1 MTYFIAKNILR
12 LLLVYE
18 YIDFGMPSAMRG
30 LAIFSLSFK

>member
-18 YIDFGMPSAMRG
+18 FIDFVMPSAMRG
-30 LAIFSLSFK
+30 LAIFNLSFK

>member
-1 MTYFIAKNILR
+1 MTYFIAKIIMR
-12 LLLVYE
+12 PGLVYE